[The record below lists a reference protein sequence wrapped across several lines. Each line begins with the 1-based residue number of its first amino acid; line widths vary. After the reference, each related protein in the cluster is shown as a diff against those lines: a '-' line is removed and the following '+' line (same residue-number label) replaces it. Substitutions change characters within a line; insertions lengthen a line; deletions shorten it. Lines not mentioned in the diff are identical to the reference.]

1 MQHYTDPK
9 LYDEIVKDW
18 EYRFPKFN
26 INNYPKPPEQQS
38 KQYQHNPSTNEL
50 KPKHKF
56 PPDK

>member
-18 EYRFPKFN
+18 DYRFPKFQ
-26 INNYPKPPEQQS
+26 YPDYQTPPQA
-38 KQYQHNPSTNEL
+38 KL

-56 PPDK
+56 PPDKV